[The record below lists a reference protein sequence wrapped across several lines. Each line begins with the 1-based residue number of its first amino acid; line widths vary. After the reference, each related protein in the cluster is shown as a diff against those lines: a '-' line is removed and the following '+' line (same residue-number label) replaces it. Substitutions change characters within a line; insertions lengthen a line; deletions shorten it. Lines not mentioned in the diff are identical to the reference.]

1 MNLLLLFRLAWR
13 NVLRNRR
20 RSLVLLVTI
29 SFGLWAMLFFAA
41 FIRGWN
47 EDTTQNAI
55 DTLTGHLQV
64 HAPGYLDDPSV
75 DHSMRGPSTELRTL
89 LEGSEVLAW
98 DSRVRV
104 PAVVMSERETSGV
117 TLVGIDPGRE
127 SKLSFI
133 GHSIKAGHQLKDPQ
147 DHGIILG
154 RKLADRLDTELGKRV
169 VVMSQGADHSVC
181 ERGFRVVGIFDADRS
196 STEMAFVFVGRST
209 AQSMLEMNDEIS
221 EISVKLRDAQ
231 HLDSFL
237 ARARHA
243 APRLDVQPWTTLQPM
258 VLAMV
263 ALGKAWIWIF
273 YLVMYIAM
281 AFGLINT
288 LLMAVAERTREFGLL
303 QALGM
308 RPRLILE
315 QVLAESSLL
324 LAAGV
329 VLGGLLAAGSLA
341 LLHGGIDFSHLAQ
354 GAEMW
359 GMSKVIHPTLRA
371 WDLISAVVFI
381 VVLALVA
388 SVYPALRAARKVPIE
403 ALTRG

>member
-1 MNLLLLFRLAWR
+1 MNPLLLFRLAWR

-41 FIRGWN
+41 FIRGWS
-47 EDTTQNAI
+47 EDETRNAI
-55 DTLTGHLQV
+55 DTLTGHLQI
-64 HAPGYLDDPSV
+64 HAAGYLDDPSV
-75 DHSMRGPSTELRTL
+75 DHSMFPPSPALRQQ
-89 LEGSEVLAW
+89 LESSDVLAW

-117 TLVGIDPGRE
+117 TLVGIDPAKE

-133 GHSIKAGHQLKDPQ
+133 AHSVTAGRQLKDPQ
-147 DHGIILG
+147 DHGILLG
-154 RKLADRLDTELGKRV
+154 RKLADRLDTQLGKRV
-169 VVMSQGADHSVC
+169 VLMSQGADGSVC
-181 ERGFRVVGIFDADRS
+181 DRGFRVVGIFDADRS
-196 STEMAFVFVGRST
+196 STEMAFVFVGRAT
-209 AQSMLEMNDEIS
+209 AQNMLGMGDQIS
-221 EISVKLRDAQ
+221 EISVKLYDDKQ
-231 HLDSFL
+231 LDGFL
-237 ARARHA
+237 VNARTT
-243 APRLDVQPWTTLQPM
+243 APKLDIQPWTTLQPM
-258 VLAMV
+258 VQAMV

-315 QVLAESSLL
+315 QVLAESSILLAVGVALGAL
-324 LAAGV
+324 LAA
-329 VLGGLLAAGSLA
+329 ASLA

-359 GMSKVIHPTLRA
+359 GMSKVIHPTLGTS
-371 WDLISAVVFI
+371 DFIGAVVFI
-381 VVLALVA
+381 VILALLA